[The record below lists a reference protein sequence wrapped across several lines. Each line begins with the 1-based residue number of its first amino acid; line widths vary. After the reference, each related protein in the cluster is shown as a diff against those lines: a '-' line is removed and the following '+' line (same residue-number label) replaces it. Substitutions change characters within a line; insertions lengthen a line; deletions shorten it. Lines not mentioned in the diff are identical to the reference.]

1 MTEQSPKPPSPPTLA
16 SVEADWIGT
25 LFGFHMKTMTL
36 LRESSLDDEKMKI
49 VADRINT
56 LLDDTTAEM
65 KRTQQLNIK
74 ERLEAAYD
82 EVKRLVDELSG
93 LPDGGRDG

>member
-1 MTEQSPKPPSPPTLA
+1 MMPKSNTPPSPPTLD

-25 LFGFHMKTMTL
+25 LFGFHIKTMTL
-36 LRESSLDDEKMKI
+36 LRGSSLDNEKMKV
-49 VADRINT
+49 VADRIKT
-56 LLDDTTAEM
+56 LLEDTTAEM

-82 EVKRLVDELSG
+82 EVKRLVDEL
-93 LPDGGRDG
+93 D